1 MPSTSPGLAMVDS
14 ASRSMTL
21 PIRPFRLTDWY
32 PSRYAKHVPASAVSD
47 SMTELLHSSPQPDG
61 VFCQSDHIALGVC
74 ESIRRAG
81 LRIPEDIAVV
91 GYDNYDFAS
100 YVSPSLTT
108 VDQPLEK
115 IGRVAYAQLRKMISS
130 QEPELRNILLEARLI
145 RRQST

>member
-1 MPSTSPGLAMVDS
+1 MSLDL
-14 ASRSMTL
+14 SR
-21 PIRPFRLTDWY
+21 IRIGDWDIGH
-32 PSRYAKHVPASAVSD
+32 SCD
-47 SMTELLHSSPQPDG
+47 SMTELLQSSPQPDG

-74 ESIRRAG
+74 EAIRRVG

-115 IGRVAYAQLRKMISS
+115 IGRVAYAQLRKMISR
-130 QEPELRNILLEARLI
+130 QEPELRNILLEPRLI